1 MSSPKILRE
10 ARSTIYAQEM
20 PLSIKHSAWALFK
33 HELNNINPAT
43 SKPFTHRK
51 ALSNTLKWMEHQK
64 KRKVAAL
71 KKLTPMQNKIVH
83 MLVEEGLTQKQI
95 SLNLNKGS
103 TTIKHHLRQIR
114 MKVGVASMY
123 QVVAVAV
130 ELGWVSAPPVQ
141 E

>member
-1 MSSPKILRE
+1 
-10 ARSTIYAQEM
+10 
-20 PLSIKHSAWALFK
+20 
-33 HELNNINPAT
+33 
-43 SKPFTHRK
+43 
-51 ALSNTLKWMEHQK
+51 MEHQK